1 MSLVLFSQYI
11 ENENETMMP
20 FCTSV
25 KRKAMVIPELRD
37 TTDSKSEVIALL
49 LLLRRDENHLTTS
62 CARQSKCILV
72 HLNFEPIVTTC
83 LYLGHDRSF
92 VCVIQLMT
100 VDVRQTGPSP
110 LSSVSRLS
118 DAGSVTSIYTNAVY
132 SIFYVFGLL
141 CDRCTNFDT
150 AVMRYIPC

>member
-1 MSLVLFSQYI
+1 MSMVLCSQYI

-25 KRKAMVIPELRD
+25 KRIAMVIPELRD

-118 DAGSVTSIYTNAVY
+118 DAGSVTSIYTNAVRSFFMY
-132 SIFYVFGLL
+132 LDCCVTDVQTLILQL
-141 CDRCTNFDT
+141 
-150 AVMRYIPC
+150 